1 MDILKRKQY
10 LNRLATLKD
19 SSDIKIITGIRRAG
33 KSILLNSFMEY
44 ISKNFEKSNIIYLD
58 LSLLKNEHLLNY
70 RSLND
75 FVISHYVD
83 GVSNYLFIDEVQL
96 CSGFERVIN
105 SLHSERK
112 FDIYL
117 TGSNAFLMS
126 SDLATL
132 FTGRAIEI
140 AMFPFS
146 FSEFCEYF
154 NYSEISS
161 AFENYVDIGGM
172 PGCYQYRS
180 RTEQKNYLRGVFET
194 VLMRDLLERHT
205 IQNKLLLQRLG
216 EFMLSNISNLTSFR
230 TIANILSTQL
240 QRVNHK
246 TIGDYISYMVDA
258 FLFYKTN
265 RYDIQGKS
273 YLATIE
279 KYYLVDHGFR
289 SAILGTKNMDYGRAY
304 ENIVAI
310 ELYRRGYEVYVG
322 KLYQN
327 EIDFVAIKNDEK
339 VYIQVS
345 DDISRPDTLSREI
358 SPLLKIKDGYPKMV
372 IANTKHHK
380 TLQEGIPIID
390 IAHWLLGKE
399 EE

>member
-58 LSLLKNEHLLNY
+58 LSLLINEHLLNY

-289 SAILGTKNMDYGRAY
+289 SAILGTKNMDYGRVY

>member
-154 NYSEISS
+154 NYSALSYPQNE
-161 AFENYVDIGGM
+161 A
-172 PGCYQYRS
+172 CYTFLKTKRY
-180 RTEQKNYLRGVFET
+180 
-194 VLMRDLLERHT
+194 
-205 IQNKLLLQRLG
+205 
-216 EFMLSNISNLTSFR
+216 
-230 TIANILSTQL
+230 ILSS
-240 QRVNHK
+240 VM
-246 TIGDYISYMVDA
+246 IC
-258 FLFYKTN
+258 
-265 RYDIQGKS
+265 
-273 YLATIE
+273 AT
-279 KYYLVDHGFR
+279 LVCG
-289 SAILGTKNMDYGRAY
+289 
-304 ENIVAI
+304 V
-310 ELYRRGYEVYVG
+310 
-322 KLYQN
+322 
-327 EIDFVAIKNDEK
+327 
-339 VYIQVS
+339 
-345 DDISRPDTLSREI
+345 
-358 SPLLKIKDGYPKMV
+358 
-372 IANTKHHK
+372 
-380 TLQEGIPIID
+380 
-390 IAHWLLGKE
+390 
-399 EE
+399 